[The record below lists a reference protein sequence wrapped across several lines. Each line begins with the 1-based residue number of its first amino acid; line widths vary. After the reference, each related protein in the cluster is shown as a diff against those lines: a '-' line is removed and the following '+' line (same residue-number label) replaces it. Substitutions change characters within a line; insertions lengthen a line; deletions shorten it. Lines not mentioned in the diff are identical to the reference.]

1 MGITQILFWA
11 LSALA
16 LASALLVITS
26 KNPVYSVLWLI
37 VTFFTISGHYLLLNA
52 QFLAIVNI
60 IVYAGA
66 IMVLFLFVIMLMNLS
81 KDTEPQKSKWLKL
94 AGAVAGG
101 SLLLVLVAALRNTEV
116 RMTEMGTGEIGLIEN
131 LGKVLFT
138 EYVVPFEI
146 ASILFL
152 SAMIGAVVIGKRDK
166 RPVVDEILEA
176 EVVKT
181 EIHQSETAGF
191 LNG

>member
-1 MGITQILFWA
+1 MSITEILFWGLA
-11 LSALA
+11 GMSLFSALM
-16 LASALLVITS
+16 VITS
-26 KNPVYSVLWLI
+26 KNPVFSVLWLI
-37 VTFFTISGHYLLLNA
+37 VTFFTISGHYILLNA
-52 QFLAIVNI
+52 QFLAVVNI

-101 SLLLVLVAALRNTEV
+101 CFLLVLVAALRHTES
-116 RMTEMGTGEIGLIEN
+116 RMTELGTGSIGLIQN
-131 LGKVLFT
+131 LGHVLFT

-152 SAMIGAVVIGKRDK
+152 SAMVGAVVIGKREE
-166 RPVVDEILEA
+166 RPRAVSEEEIRRVE
-176 EVVKT
+176 EPK
-181 EIHQSETAGF
+181 EEMNIS
-191 LNG
+191 

>member
-1 MGITQILFWA
+1 MSISEILFYA
-11 LSALA
+11 LSAVSLV
-16 LASALLVITS
+16 SALMVITS

-37 VTFFTISGHYLLLNA
+37 ITFFTISGHYLLLNA

-66 IMVLFLFVIMLMNLS
+66 IMVLFLYVLMLMDLRKES
-81 KDTEPQKSKWLKL
+81 EPQKNKWLKL

-101 SLLLVLVAALRNTEV
+101 SLLLVLVAALRNADT
-116 RMTEMGTGEIGLIEN
+116 RMAEINTGNIGLIEN
-131 LGKVLFT
+131 LGRVLFT

-152 SAMIGAVVIGKRDK
+152 SAMVGAVVIGKREK
-166 RPVVDEILEA
+166 TIRTTTNTLQQEKTAEA
-176 EVVKT
+176 V
-181 EIHQSETAGF
+181 TA
-191 LNG
+191 

>member
-1 MGITQILFWA
+1 MSISEILFYA
-11 LSALA
+11 LSAVSLV
-16 LASALLVITS
+16 SALMVITS

-37 VTFFTISGHYLLLNA
+37 ITFFSISGHYLLLNA

-66 IMVLFLFVIMLMNLS
+66 IMVLFLYVLMLMDLRKES
-81 KDTEPQKSKWLKL
+81 EPQKNKWLKL

-101 SLLLVLVAALRNTEV
+101 SLLLVMVAALRNADT
-116 RMTEMGTGEIGLIEN
+116 RMAEINTGNIGLIEN

-152 SAMIGAVVIGKRDK
+152 SAMVGAVVIGKKGKTTRTTTNTLQQ
-166 RPVVDEILEA
+166 ETTAEA
-176 EVVKT
+176 V
-181 EIHQSETAGF
+181 TA
-191 LNG
+191 

>member
-1 MGITQILFWA
+1 MSISEILFYVLA
-11 LSALA
+11 AVSLGSALM
-16 LASALLVITS
+16 VITS
-26 KNPVYSVLWLI
+26 RNPVYSVLWLI
-37 VTFFTISGHYLLLNA
+37 ITFFSISGHYLLLNA

-66 IMVLFLFVIMLMNLS
+66 IMVLFLYVLMLMDLR
-81 KDTEPQKSKWLKL
+81 KEAEPQKNKWLKI

-101 SLLLVLVAALRNTEV
+101 SLLLVLVAALRNADTRIAQLNE
-116 RMTEMGTGEIGLIEN
+116 GNIGLIEN

-152 SAMIGAVVIGKRDK
+152 SAMVGAVVIGKRDK
-166 RPVVDEILEA
+166 RSPVAAQIQKQEA
-176 EVVKT
+176 IAKVMNV
-181 EIHQSETAGF
+181 
-191 LNG
+191 

>member
-1 MGITQILFWA
+1 MSISEILFYVLA
-11 LSALA
+11 AVSLGSALM
-16 LASALLVITS
+16 VITS
-26 KNPVYSVLWLI
+26 RNPVYSVLWLI
-37 VTFFTISGHYLLLNA
+37 ITFFSISGHYLLLNA

-66 IMVLFLFVIMLMNLS
+66 IMVLFLYVLMLMDLR
-81 KDTEPQKSKWLKL
+81 KEAEPQKNKWLKI

-101 SLLLVLVAALRNTEV
+101 SLLLVLVAALRNADT
-116 RMTEMGTGEIGLIEN
+116 RMAQLNEGNIGLIEN

-152 SAMIGAVVIGKRDK
+152 SAMVGAVVIGKRDK
-166 RPVVDEILEA
+166 RSPVAAEIKRQKA
-176 EVVKT
+176 EVEAMT
-181 EIHQSETAGF
+181 S
-191 LNG
+191 